1 MSRDFVRPEVPDE
14 EVKGKQVFL
23 ACVKVTV
30 MSVSTKLVIGLPD
43 LWLAI
48 QRVSQYSN
56 NFDKVVRILA
66 RLVRIW
72 KLRKDDEIPTK
83 ENVGDPTANNIETAE
98 KLLLLSAMPDT
109 ASALNDLRLVS
120 LCPKKAGSLIVSCG
134 RLGERSLSRL
144 LGVPHL
150 RRSGL

>member
-1 MSRDFVRPEVPDE
+1 
-14 EVKGKQVFL
+14 
-23 ACVKVTV
+23 

-83 ENVGDPTANNIETAE
+83 ENVGDPTANNIETTE
-98 KLLLLSAMPDT
+98 
-109 ASALNDLRLVS
+109 
-120 LCPKKAGSLIVSCG
+120 
-134 RLGERSLSRL
+134 
-144 LGVPHL
+144 
-150 RRSGL
+150 